1 MNDWMIADPTFLVFA
16 THAFPF
22 VDLLAYAQTRKVGT

>member
-1 MNDWMIADPTFLVFA
+1 MDDWAIADPTFLACA

-22 VDLLAYAQTRKVGT
+22 VDLLACAQARKADT